1 MIAKLSNSFFKKFRS
16 RTKQLIAASDCR
28 TKTNNV
34 ASNPRI
40 VDQLAP
46 NVPQRMVKK
55 ARCQ

>member
-1 MIAKLSNSFFKKFRS
+1 MIAKLSNSFQKFRS

-46 NVPQRMVKK
+46 NVPQRMVK